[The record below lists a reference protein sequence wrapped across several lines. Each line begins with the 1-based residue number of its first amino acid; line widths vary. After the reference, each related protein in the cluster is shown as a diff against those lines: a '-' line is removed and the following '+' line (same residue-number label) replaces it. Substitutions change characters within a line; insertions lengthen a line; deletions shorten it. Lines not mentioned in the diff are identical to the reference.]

1 MYNFLKFQTKFF
13 RKIAGKFY
21 GESNIPFMERIH
33 PFSPIGVSVNE
44 LLFKN
49 LRLKFEKS

>member
-21 GESNIPFMERIH
+21 GESNERIH